1 MKSDLLTIDHESVDV
16 SIVLVTFNRANFI
29 RRTLETIVGQTYPY
43 FEVLIC
49 DDCSTDNT
57 EAICQEFVKRD
68 SRFKY
73 VKNKQNLRMPGN
85 LNAGILRARYEF
97 IAILHDGDIYA
108 PTLIEK
114 WREALIKYP
123 SAGFVFNRYRHL
135 SEDGQSG
142 LATGPFPE
150 LMAGRD
156 FLKWC
161 FADRELQCP
170 VWGTVMARKAVYER
184 MGPFDP
190 RYGFFSDVDMWFRIA
205 QLFDVAH
212 VPEVLI
218 NLPHRRA
225 MPHLFDKFN
234 IAAHSNVFKIY
245 WNAKVNHYRDE
256 PLTMFAQLGMQV
268 WGFIISRARRL
279 LKKTRRRTKRPSA
292 VSRGI

>member
-1 MKSDLLTIDHESVDV
+1 MRSDPLTIDHKPVDV

-29 RRTLETIVGQTYPY
+29 RRTLETIAGQTYPY

-57 EAICQEFVKRD
+57 EGICQEFVTHD

-73 VKNKQNLRMPGN
+73 LKNNENLRMPGN
-85 LNAGILRARYEF
+85 LNAGIRRARHEF

-114 WREALIKYP
+114 WRAALIKYP

-135 SEDGQSG
+135 SKDGLSG

-150 LMAGRD
+150 LMAGKD
-156 FLKWC
+156 FLNRC
-161 FADRELQCP
+161 FADRDLQCP

-184 MGPFDP
+184 IGLFDR
-190 RYGFFSDVDMWFRIA
+190 RYGFFSDMDMWFRIA
-205 QLFDVAH
+205 ELFDVAH

-218 NLPHRRA
+218 DLPHRA
-225 MPHLFDKFN
+225 VMPHLFDKFN
-234 IAAHSNVFKIY
+234 IVAHSTIFRIY
-245 WNAKVNHYRDE
+245 WKAKIKHYRDE
-256 PLTMFAQLGMQV
+256 PLTVFAELAKQA
-268 WGFIISRARRL
+268 WGYFISLAGRL
-279 LKKTRRRTKRPSA
+279 LKKIRW
-292 VSRGI
+292 